1 MQEIIVYRNPA
12 EAAFWHSMSN
22 GGFITFVIF
31 GGVMLCMFAILYF
44 GLTKLL
50 GKGRWRGDG
59 GDWIM
64 GACLAASFLC
74 ACFAVWFKA

>member
-22 GGFITFVIF
+22 GGFFTFLLF
-31 GGVMLCMFAILYF
+31 GVAMLVSFLVLYF
-44 GLTKLL
+44 GITKIT

-64 GACLAASFLC
+64 GACLILSFAFAL
-74 ACFAVWFKA
+74 FAVWKWA